1 MASIISAL
9 PFARATIRVMDATSL
24 VFSGIETAEA
34 DVISIALCGVEE
46 HDVNE
51 NNATQ
56 STLTARILI
65 RIILSDS

>member
-1 MASIISAL
+1 
-9 PFARATIRVMDATSL
+9 MDATSL

-34 DVISIALCGVEE
+34 DVIPIALCGVEE
-46 HDVNE
+46 HDVNV
-51 NNATQ
+51 NSATK

>member
-1 MASIISAL
+1 
-9 PFARATIRVMDATSL
+9 VMDATSL

-46 HDVNE
+46 HDVNV
-51 NNATQ
+51 NSATQ